1 MVLLSLSCAAGHGVV
16 TPAPT
21 AREYLRSVHCG
32 LNNPMCPIPG
42 RARAQMLVQTRKVNT
57 LRIECRKSIP
67 GKVFQ
72 EKSIDTGSV
81 QSALWPSPL
90 GQGGWALYGNFVRD
104 QHEKVLP
111 LSAGK
116 GDCQSEETTTVATRG
131 PYYHLLFEAT
141 AVAGIA
147 LSAEEPRCVYY
158 PRNVF
163 SQLWAFVIFGFS
175 P

>member
-1 MVLLSLSCAAGHGVV
+1 MLVVLLSLSCAAGHGVV

-131 PYYHLLFEAT
+131 PSQQSCDLAKASA
-141 AVAGIA
+141 AVIA
-147 LSAEEPRCVYY
+147 HCQDY
-158 PRNVF
+158 
-163 SQLWAFVIFGFS
+163 G
-175 P
+175 